1 MSVVRGEQSGP
12 FPDSPV
18 PEAIGRLLASLE
30 KRVGIDSL
38 DRIWIF
44 PPLIRGRREWGLI
57 AVSCVAPDPSQRTLV
72 TGRYSAEL
80 TGRGVDFEEE
90 FLTEG
95 VAPPDRLHL
104 VMDGVVRRSD
114 LQLGVPREKEIG
126 GDADAW
132 EALLV
137 EYGWSRPPEGDFE
150 DQ

>member
-1 MSVVRGEQSGP
+1 MSVVRGEQGGP

-18 PEAIGRLLASLE
+18 PEAVGRLLASLG
-30 KRVGIDSL
+30 KRVGIESL

-44 PPLIRGRREWGLI
+44 PPLIRGRKEWGLI
-57 AVSCVAPDPSQRTLV
+57 AVSCVTEDPSQRHLV

-80 TGRGVDFEEE
+80 TGRGMEFDEE

-132 EALLV
+132 EALLL
-137 EYGWSRPPEGDFE
+137 EYGWSRPPEEDLE